1 MLKKSE
7 MMVQQLVNEKGHF
20 YVCGDVSMAEDV
32 CKTLKSILQQNGI
45 ADPDIALIKLRVT
58 NCTQYFNPIPFQ
70 LVSLSSSSS
79 SLFLVVLVLGYL
91 YI

>member
-7 MMVQQLVNEKGHF
+7 MMVQQLVHQKGHF

-45 ADPDIALIKLRVT
+45 EDPDIALIKLRV
-58 NCTQYFNPIPFQ
+58 PF
-70 LVSLSSSSS
+70 LA
-79 SLFLVVLVLGYL
+79 F
-91 YI
+91 

>member
-7 MMVQQLVNEKGHF
+7 MLVEQLVHEKGHF

-45 ADPDIALIKLRVT
+45 EDPDVALIKLRG
-58 NCTQYFNPIPFQ
+58 NELCSYFNPICFLQ
-70 LVSLSSSSS
+70 LSS
-79 SLFLVVLVLGYL
+79 FLPCCFPYRNQ
-91 YI
+91 